1 MSKLQ
6 NIVSLS
12 TTKEEYLA
20 ASHACKEAVWLKG
33 LFGDL
38 GRIQDKVKL
47 LCDSQVL
54 LNWLRIH
61 PTIVKQNI
69 YLSSTIL

>member
-1 MSKLQ
+1 MSNLQ

-20 ASHACKEAVWLKG
+20 ALHACKEAVWLKG

-38 GRIQDKVKL
+38 GRI
-47 LCDSQVL
+47 
-54 LNWLRIH
+54 
-61 PTIVKQNI
+61 
-69 YLSSTIL
+69 